1 MSRQESHCRLLLT
14 VRRRNTANIRA
25 MRREGQ
31 VNAYMN
37 YIELLNAFYEFIQCS
52 GISGNGQLLY
62 YILMAINNR
71 AGWSEWFARTNLS
84 ICGLMRVSEKTFMN
98 AREELKQLGLIE
110 FIPSKKRGD
119 CTMYRILSPEVF
131 CTGKFPVQT
140 PVQTPVQIPVQST
153 VQTPDINKL
162 KQKHKKSNTDVLP
175 EKPEAFSS
183 QLTTI
188 CELYNSICG
197 SYPRLVKLSE
207 ARKKAVRA
215 RLNTGYAVD
224 DFRKLFEMA
233 EASDFLKGKNQ
244 RNWRATFDW
253 LIQDNNMTKV
263 LEGKYANVQQEK
275 EQSKPKPQ
283 PNNRFHNFPERDTDY
298 DAMVLKRLQERLGE

>member
-1 MSRQESHCRLLLT
+1 MCHDRKAIAASFDREAA
-14 VRRRNTANIRA
+14 NTANIRA
-25 MRREGQ
+25 KRREGQ

-52 GISGNGQLLY
+52 GISSNGQLLY
-62 YILMAINNR
+62 YILLAINNR

-84 ICGLMRVSEKTFMN
+84 ICGLMKVSEKTFMN

-140 PVQTPVQIPVQST
+140 PVQIPVQST
-153 VQTPDINKL
+153 AQTPVQTPDINKL

-215 RLNTGYAVD
+215 RLNAGYTVD

-233 EASDFLKGKNQ
+233 EASDFLKGKNP
-244 RNWRATFDW
+244 RNWSAKFDW
-253 LIQDNNMTKV
+253 MIQDANMAKV
-263 LEGKYANVQQEK
+263 LDGNYTNAQQAK
-275 EQSKPKPQ
+275 DQPRPQ
-283 PNNRFHNFPERDTDY
+283 QNNRFHNFPERDTDY
-298 DAMVLKRLQERLGE
+298 DAMVLERLKERLGE

>member
-1 MSRQESHCRLLLT
+1 M
-14 VRRRNTANIRA
+14 
-25 MRREGQ
+25 
-31 VNAYMN
+31 
-37 YIELLNAFYEFIQCS
+37 
-52 GISGNGQLLY
+52 
-62 YILMAINNR
+62 
-71 AGWSEWFARTNLS
+71 
-84 ICGLMRVSEKTFMN
+84 
-98 AREELKQLGLIE
+98 
-110 FIPSKKRGD
+110 
-119 CTMYRILSPEVF
+119 
-131 CTGKFPVQT
+131 
-140 PVQTPVQIPVQST
+140 
-153 VQTPDINKL
+153 
-162 KQKHKKSNTDVLP
+162 
-175 EKPEAFSS
+175 
-183 QLTTI
+183 
-188 CELYNSICG
+188 
-197 SYPRLVKLSE
+197 KLSE

-263 LEGKYANVQQEK
+263 LEGKYANVRQEK